1 MTGSVPEV
9 ERPALWVLDSSAAI
23 NFKRLAL
30 IPLVEQWDFWSLLLT
45 LVESRGLVFPIQ
57 VRDELA
63 QARYPDMPG
72 AWALRAWNGMPAHDA
87 PDNRSV
93 AEVERR
99 HPQLVERA
107 SDPDDPAP
115 ASADVY
121 VVALALNHQ
130 NGGDAVAVIADDQG
144 VRAACDGFSVPVVGA
159 SEFVAR
165 VFPRAR
171 A

>member
-1 MTGSVPEV
+1 MTGSMPDF

-30 IPLVEQWDFWSLLLT
+30 IPFAEQWDFWSLLLA

-63 QARYPDMPG
+63 QERYPDMPG
-72 AWALRAWNGMPAHDA
+72 VWALRAWNGMPAHDT

-107 SDPDDPAP
+107 TEPDDPAP

-121 VVALALNHQ
+121 VVALALERQ
-130 NGGDAVAVIADDQG
+130 NGGDAVSVVADDG
-144 VRAACDGFSVPVVGA
+144 GERATHGIRKACEDLA
-159 SEFVAR
+159 S
-165 VFPRAR
+165 RA
-171 A
+171 

>member
-1 MTGSVPEV
+1 MPDF

-30 IPLVEQWDFWSLLLT
+30 IPFAEQWDFWSLLLA

-63 QARYPDMPG
+63 QERYPDMPG
-72 AWALRAWNGMPAHDA
+72 VWALRAWNGMPAHDT
-87 PDNRSV
+87 PNNRSV

-99 HPQLVERA
+99 HPLLVERA
-107 SDPDDPAP
+107 TEPDDPAP

-121 VVALALNHQ
+121 VVALALDHQ
-130 NGGDAVAVIADDQG
+130 NGGDAVAVIANDRG
-144 VRAACDGFSVPVVGA
+144 VRTACEDFGIPCVMAA
-159 SEFVAR
+159 EFVEQ
-165 VFPRAR
+165 VFPQAR

>member
-1 MTGSVPEV
+1 MTGAMPSF

-30 IPLVEQWDFWSLLLT
+30 IPLAEQWDFWSLLLAF
-45 LVESRGLVFPIQ
+45 VESRGLVFPIQ

-72 AWALRAWNGMPAHDA
+72 AWALRAWNGMPARHA

-107 SDPDDPAP
+107 TDPDDPAP
-115 ASADVY
+115 ASADIY
-121 VVALALNHQ
+121 VVALALDRR

-144 VRAACDGFSVPVVGA
+144 VRTACEDFGIPTVTDA
-159 SEFVAR
+159 EFVDR
-165 VFPRAR
+165 VFPQAR